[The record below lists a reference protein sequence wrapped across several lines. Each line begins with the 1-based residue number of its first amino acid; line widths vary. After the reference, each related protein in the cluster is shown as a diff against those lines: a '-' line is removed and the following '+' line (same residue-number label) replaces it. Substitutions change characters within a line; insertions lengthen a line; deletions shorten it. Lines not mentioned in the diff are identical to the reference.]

1 MLLKS
6 IKFCVLIPKVQPR
19 MGINAMKDTEE
30 TELDIDIDDIGTI
43 LKSSRLK
50 SKKSLEDISSELCI
64 RKIYLTALE
73 EGDYETLPPIPYG
86 VGYVRTYARYLG
98 LNPERAVKLYKDASI
113 VEENTKIEEI
123 TEEPEANKSNKWH
136 IIIGVLALVFVY
148 GIWNLSKKDNTE
160 NIVFVQDE
168 TAMIQEAVSSEVEN
182 IISQEKSDALDSPVI
197 EETKKEIAK
206 DVVTDKKE
214 EIAPKSKP
222 ENDTTVVADKDK
234 IVIEVTG
241 ETWIELKDKNKVYL
255 QGVFHKGDKKTV
267 NYAKNMFITVG
278 RPQNIKISVKGVL
291 KNIVA
296 KNRKSNIPVDS
307 LN

>member
-1 MLLKS
+1 
-6 IKFCVLIPKVQPR
+6 
-19 MGINAMKDTEE
+19 MKNTEE

-113 VEENTKIEEI
+113 VEENTKTEEI
-123 TEEPEANKSNKWH
+123 SEEPEANKSNNWH
-136 IIIGVLALVFVY
+136 IIISILALVIVY
-148 GIWNLSKKDNTE
+148 GLWNLYTKDNASS
-160 NIVFVQDE
+160 NFVLVQDA
-168 TAMIQEAVSSEVEN
+168 TTIMQEAVSAETERIVSETE
-182 IISQEKSDALDSPVI
+182 DAAPASPVI
-197 EETKKEIAK
+197 EEAQKEVTKDGI
-206 DVVTDKKE
+206 TNKKE
-214 EIAPKSKP
+214 ELVVEGKTEEPKAK
-222 ENDTTVVADKDK
+222 EVVETNK

-241 ETWIELKDKNKVYL
+241 ETWVELKDKNKVYL
-255 QGVFHKGDKKTV
+255 QGVFHKGDRKTL

-278 RPQNIKISVKGVL
+278 RPQNIKIYVKGVA

-307 LN
+307 LH

>member
-1 MLLKS
+1 
-6 IKFCVLIPKVQPR
+6 
-19 MGINAMKDTEE
+19 MKNTEE

-98 LNPERAVKLYKDASI
+98 LNPERAVKLYKDASV
-113 VEENTKIEEI
+113 VEENTK
-123 TEEPEANKSNKWH
+123 TEEVISEPEVNKSNKWH
-136 IIIGVLALVFVY
+136 IIIGVLSLIVLCA
-148 GIWNLSKKDNTE
+148 IWNLYANNSIIFNTPV
-160 NIVFVQDE
+160 IQDE
-168 TAMIQEAVSSEVEN
+168 VTVTEEPVVKAEDEVSEPEAVKSAVE
-182 IISQEKSDALDSPVI
+182 EKMA
-197 EETKKEIAK
+197 EEST
-206 DVVTDKKE
+206 TDKKE
-214 EIAPKSKP
+214 ENNIKSKP
-222 ENDTTVVADKDK
+222 EETSAKNTVPETDK
-234 IVIEVTG
+234 IVIEVIG
-241 ETWIELKDKNKVYL
+241 ETWIELKDKNRVYV
-255 QGVFHKGDKKTV
+255 QGVFHEGAKKVV

-278 RPQNIKISVKGVL
+278 RPQNIKIYVKGAE

>member
-1 MLLKS
+1 
-6 IKFCVLIPKVQPR
+6 
-19 MGINAMKDTEE
+19 MKNTEE

-73 EGDYETLPPIPYG
+73 EGDYETLPPVPYG

-98 LNPERAVKLYKDASI
+98 LNPERAVKLYKDAS
-113 VEENTKIEEI
+113 VVGENTKADEIIEQ
-123 TEEPEANKSNKWH
+123 PEANKSNRWH
-136 IIIGVLALVFVY
+136 IIIGVLALFVIY
-148 GIWNLSKKDNTE
+148 GVWSVSSSDNAIKDV
-160 NIVFVQDE
+160 VFVQDE
-168 TAMIQEAVSSEVEN
+168 AVALQEAVSSEVEN
-182 IISQEKSDALDSPVI
+182 ALSQVESNPAKSPVI
-197 EETKKEIAK
+197 EEAKKEIAQE
-206 DVVTDKKE
+206 DLAEKKE
-214 EIAPKSKP
+214 EIVAKTEP
-222 ENDTTVVADKDK
+222 EENNAKIVEETNK

-241 ETWIELKDKNKVYL
+241 ETWIELKGKNKVYL
-255 QGVFHKGDKKTV
+255 QGVFHKGDRKAV
-267 NYAKNMFITVG
+267 DYVKNMFITVG
-278 RPQNIKISVKGVL
+278 RPQNIKIYVKGNE